1 MTGDF
6 WLLISARIAE
16 WSFNCSCYPVDNP
29 KCDNLQDIIA
39 FMKVADKYQ
48 LNGASAWLQSE
59 LTPYINSH
67 PVRIYAL
74 ACRYGWET
82 YSRLAAKACLSLTLD
97 QLTDFDNPELKEIDA
112 RSFSRLHR
120 YYAKCRS
127 NLDSVISVGS
137 IMSKIGRGSMKILS
151 HRCRNITASANFSLL
166 KMMNL
171 RRTGDKQP
179 SIDYSGEW
187 LADFIDNIHTE
198 LLQRPCKDSVF
209 NELHIG
215 NARFAASSCESC
227 RVFACHNFQMF
238 INDLAALVEQ
248 TISEINEIHANKND
262 LPQAHGESLAYIKRS
277 VCDIELGSKTGA
289 ILCGQSYEF
298 TPSNTKRERSNSI
311 RMNSDDTSCNA
322 RDSLDSPEQQWLRDF
337 EFVHDERTPYVPRFT
352 IPDLSTRSP
361 RLPIEVC
368 ESVIQSL
375 ATPFK
380 EEQALW
386 NSALVCHDWLPLSR
400 QYLYQQIIFY
410 LVSDEA
416 RVWSFFKT
424 LKMHPHLRDFV
435 LELVYTQMHYP
446 NYRSEPSDPNIKDIK
461 KLIIT
466 AKLYHQ
472 LFMHGPT
479 LLPQLRLLSLDDV
492 PVLNHSILSIRHPF
506 PKVTTF
512 IVWFTKFTSLLT
524 LRRITQNFFPNLE
537 LLQLMEISPL
547 LSGG

>member
-6 WLLISARIAE
+6 WQRCSLYPPLCGRLATCLRDSDLCSFLMLLISARIAE

-59 LTPYINSH
+59 LAPYINSH
-67 PVRIYAL
+67 PVQIYAL

-120 YYAKCRS
+120 YYPKCRS

-151 HRCRNITASANFSLL
+151 HRLL

-227 RVFACHNFQMF
+227 RVFACHNFQTF

-248 TISEINEIHANKND
+248 TISEV
-262 LPQAHGESLAYIKRS
+262 P
-277 VCDIELGSKTGA
+277 
-289 ILCGQSYEF
+289 F
-298 TPSNTKRERSNSI
+298 T
-311 RMNSDDTSCNA
+311 
-322 RDSLDSPEQQWLRDF
+322 
-337 EFVHDERTPYVPRFT
+337 
-352 IPDLSTRSP
+352 
-361 RLPIEVC
+361 
-368 ESVIQSL
+368 
-375 ATPFK
+375 
-380 EEQALW
+380 
-386 NSALVCHDWLPLSR
+386 
-400 QYLYQQIIFY
+400 
-410 LVSDEA
+410 
-416 RVWSFFKT
+416 
-424 LKMHPHLRDFV
+424 
-435 LELVYTQMHYP
+435 
-446 NYRSEPSDPNIKDIK
+446 
-461 KLIIT
+461 
-466 AKLYHQ
+466 
-472 LFMHGPT
+472 
-479 LLPQLRLLSLDDV
+479 
-492 PVLNHSILSIRHPF
+492 
-506 PKVTTF
+506 
-512 IVWFTKFTSLLT
+512 
-524 LRRITQNFFPNLE
+524 
-537 LLQLMEISPL
+537 
-547 LSGG
+547 